1 MLAWLSIQGLALVD
15 SVELEFAPGL
25 NVLTGETGAGKS
37 LILGSVGLL
46 LGERADAS
54 WLRAGEGR
62 GAVEGTFDLSGRDD
76 LIGALKALD
85 VEPEDGRVVL
95 RREITADG
103 KSRAFVNGR
112 GVLLG
117 QLRAVGDLL
126 VDLHGQH
133 EHQQLLHAD
142 RQADFFDRWAGTW
155 DARREAET
163 DRHAVAEER
172 RRVREAK
179 ATLERDRA
187 DEEALRADFAE
198 LEEAKLE
205 AGDEETLL
213 RDRERLAHRER
224 LLASLTDAVA
234 AIGDEDGGAETRLRR
249 ALKSVRAAAAL
260 DPGLLAAT
268 DEAEAVS
275 ESLSALAS
283 RIESERDRLLEDP
296 ADLDQVE
303 RRLDRIHR
311 LKRKHRTDFPGL
323 LTLREALGARVRS
336 LDPGGHEVARMERAL
351 ADRIASYDAR
361 VQALAERRSARATPF
376 ARAAGELLSR
386 LGFGKAA
393 LVVTT
398 GNGAPP
404 AGGDRSRAVID
415 PAPIPALEFEFQPNP
430 GEPPRPL
437 RRIASGGELSRVML
451 AVKSLMAE
459 RDQVAALVFDEV
471 DQGIGGAVG
480 EEVGR
485 LLRALGER
493 RQVLCI
499 THLPLIA
506 AYADRQFL
514 VSKGVS
520 RSGSKRA
527 ATERTTTTVEPL
539 GNDARVEEI
548 ARLLAGARVSD
559 TTRRQARE
567 LLRAAQSP
575 SRDVAEPAS
584 APARTRRRA
593 PGGRS

>member
-1 MLAWLSIQGLALVD
+1 MLSWLSIQGLALVD
-15 SVELEFAPGL
+15 TVELEFAPGL

-46 LGERADAS
+46 LGERADGS

-62 GAVEGTFDLSGRDD
+62 GSVEGTFDLSGRDD
-76 LIGALKALD
+76 LIEALRALD
-85 VEPEDGRVVL
+85 VEPEEGRVVL

-112 GVLLG
+112 GVLLT
-117 QLRAVGDLL
+117 QLRAVGDRL

-155 DARREAET
+155 EARREAEAE
-163 DRHAVAEER
+163 RGALAEER
-172 RRVREAK
+172 RRVRDART
-179 ATLERDRA
+179 ALERDRA
-187 DEEALRADFAE
+187 DEEALRGDFGE
-198 LEEAKLE
+198 
-205 AGDEETLL
+205 
-213 RDRERLAHRER
+213 RER
-224 LLASLTDAVA
+224 LLVSLTDASA
-234 AIGDEDGGAETRLRR
+234 ALGDDEAGAETRLRR

-260 DPGLLAAT
+260 DPGLLAVAE
-268 DEAEAVS
+268 EAEAVS
-275 ESLSALAS
+275 ESLATLSS
-283 RIESERDRLLEDP
+283 RIESERDRLLEEPTDIE
-296 ADLDQVE
+296 QVE

-323 LTLREALGARVRS
+323 LTLREALRARVRS
-336 LDPGGHEVARMERAL
+336 LDPEGHDVARMERAL
-351 ADRIASYDAR
+351 AERTASYDAR
-361 VQALAERRSARATPF
+361 VQTLVERRSARATPF

-393 LVVTT
+393 LVVSGVNGGENGTT
-398 GNGAPP
+398 
-404 AGGDRSRAVID
+404 AGTGDRSRPVID

-485 LLRALGER
+485 LLRALGAR
-493 RQVLCI
+493 RQVL
-499 THLPLIA
+499 L
-506 AYADRQFL
+506 
-514 VSKGVS
+514 SKGVS
-520 RSGSKRA
+520 RSEAKGAK
-527 ATERTTTTVEPL
+527 ERTTTTVEPL
-539 GNDARVEEI
+539 SQEARVEEI

-559 TTRRQARE
+559 TTRRQAHE
-567 LLRAAQSP
+567 LLRAA
-575 SRDVAEPAS
+575 RDVAPSSERP
-584 APARTRRRA
+584 APAARRRA
-593 PGGRS
+593 SGASR